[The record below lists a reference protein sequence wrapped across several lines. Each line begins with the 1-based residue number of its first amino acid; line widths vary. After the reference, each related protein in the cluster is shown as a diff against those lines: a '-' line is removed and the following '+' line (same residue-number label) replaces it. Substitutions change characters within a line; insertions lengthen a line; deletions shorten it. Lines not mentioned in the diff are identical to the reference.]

1 MIAREGGLYFSC
13 QILSHFLSQS
23 LFSMNEEHQ
32 LFDRE
37 PAVAGQFYPFKPEIL
52 QKELKTLFAAAIPKQ
67 CEHVRAIISPHA
79 GYVFSG
85 EVAASSF
92 NQIDTG
98 VHYERVFLL
107 ASSHQARFEGASVY
121 CEGDFLMPYGKEE
134 VDCDFGMAL
143 VKEHPDLFSKD
154 KYPHRGEHSIE
165 VQLPFLHYVL
175 KKKYKIVPILLGT
188 VHPMLCK
195 RIAAVLKPWL
205 NANNLFVISTD
216 FSHYPDYEH
225 AKSVDA
231 ITEQAILSNDPEH
244 LVATLKENANREIPQ
259 LFTSLCGW
267 TSVLTLLYMTAH
279 EENYQYHPIQYKNS
293 GDAGIHGD
301 LDRVVGYCS
310 IAVTENK
317 KEKEEFSL
325 TDQEKQLLLQEAR
338 QTLER
343 LFGNTSQPPLKSND
357 CSGGLIARCG
367 AFVTLHHHGRL
378 RGCCGMMMSDK
389 PLIQTIQA
397 MAVSSAKHDYRFPPL
412 TERELPE
419 IDLEISVLSPLRKI
433 SDISE
438 IEMGVHGIYIEQD
451 SASGVFLPQV
461 ATETGWD
468 KETFLGHCA
477 RDKAGIGWEGWK
489 SADIYIFTATIFA
502 EKE

>member
-1 MIAREGGLYFSC
+1 MCDSKRM
-13 QILSHFLSQS
+13 S
-23 LFSMNEEHQ
+23 LFSMSDKHQ

-37 PAVAGQFYPFKPEIL
+37 PAVAGQFYPFKPEKL
-52 QKELKTLFAAAIPKQ
+52 RKEVKALFEAAIPKQ
-67 CEHVRAIISPHA
+67 CEGVRAIISPHA

-85 EVAASSF
+85 EVAASAF

-98 VHYERVFLL
+98 VHYDRVFLIS
-107 ASSHQARFEGASVY
+107 SSHQARFEGASVY

-134 VDCDFGMAL
+134 VDCDFGTAL
-143 VKEHPDLFSKD
+143 VKNHPDLFSND

-175 KKKYKIVPILLGT
+175 KKNYKIVPILLGS
-188 VHPMLCK
+188 VNPMQCK

-216 FSHYPDYEH
+216 FSHYPDYEN
-225 AKSVDA
+225 AKDVDA

-244 LVATLKENANREIPQ
+244 LYATLKENADRKIPQ

-267 TSVLTLLYMTAH
+267 TSVLTLLCMTEH
-279 EENYQYHPIQYKNS
+279 EANYQYHSIQYRNS
-293 GDAGIHGD
+293 GDAGIQGD
-301 LDRVVGYCS
+301 HDRVVGYCA

-317 KEKEEFSL
+317 KNKEEFSL
-325 TDQEKQLLLQEAR
+325 SDQEKQLLLHEAR
-338 QTLER
+338 HAIER
-343 LFGNTSQPPLKSND
+343 LFGNVVQRPLKPGN
-357 CSGGLIARCG
+357 CSGGLTVKCG
-367 AFVTLHHHGRL
+367 AFVTLHHHDRL

-389 PLIQTIQA
+389 PLIQTIQE
-397 MAVSSAKHDYRFPPL
+397 MAVSSARHDYRFPPL
-412 TERELPE
+412 AERELPDL
-419 IDLEISVLSPLRKI
+419 DLEISVLSPLRKI
-433 SDISE
+433 KTIDE

-477 RDKAGIGWEGWK
+477 RDKAGIGWDGWK
-489 SADIYIFTATIFA
+489 NSDIYIFTATIFS
-502 EKE
+502 EKK